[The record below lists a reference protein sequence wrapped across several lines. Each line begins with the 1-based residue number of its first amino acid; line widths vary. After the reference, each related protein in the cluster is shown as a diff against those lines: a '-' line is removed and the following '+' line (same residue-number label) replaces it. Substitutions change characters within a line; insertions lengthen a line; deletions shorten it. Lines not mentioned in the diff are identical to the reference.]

1 MKRFFRLAKDIA
13 IKDDC
18 RQYRFGAVGI
28 RKDGTIVYSRNIPT
42 RCPEPKAHAESR
54 VARKLDRGSVIYV
67 VRIDRKGNLTTA
79 RPCKSCQ
86 KIMKS
91 KGIRK
96 CFYSI
101 SNKEYGVLLW

>member
-1 MKRFFRLAKDIA
+1 MKRFFRLAKQLA

-54 VARKLDRGSVIYV
+54 VVRKLNKNSVIYV
-67 VRIDRKGNLTTA
+67 VRIDRNNKLTTA
-79 RPCKSCQ
+79 RPCKDCQ
-86 KIMKS
+86 RIMKS
-91 KGIRK
+91 KGVKK

-101 SNKEYGVLLW
+101 SDKEYGVLLW

>member
-1 MKRFFRLAKDIA
+1 MKRFFRLAKQLA

-28 RKDGTIVYSRNIPT
+28 RRGGVIVVSRNIPT
-42 RCPEPKAHAESR
+42 RYPEPRAHAESR
-54 VARKLDRGSVIYV
+54 VARKLSKNSVIYV
-67 VRIDRKGNLTTA
+67 VRIDRKNNLTTA

-91 KGIRK
+91 KGIKK
-96 CFYSI
+96 CYYSI
-101 SNKEYGVLLW
+101 SNTEFGVLLW

>member
-1 MKRFFRLAKDIA
+1 MKRFFRLAKQVA

-28 RKDGTIVYSRNIPT
+28 RRGGVIVVSRNIPT
-42 RCPEPKAHAESR
+42 RSPNPSAHAESR
-54 VARKLDRGSVIYV
+54 VARKLNKGSVIYV
-67 VRIDRKGNLTTA
+67 VRIDRKNNLTTA

-91 KGIRK
+91 KKIK
-96 CFYSI
+96 CYYSI
-101 SNKEYGVLLW
+101 SNTEFGVLLW